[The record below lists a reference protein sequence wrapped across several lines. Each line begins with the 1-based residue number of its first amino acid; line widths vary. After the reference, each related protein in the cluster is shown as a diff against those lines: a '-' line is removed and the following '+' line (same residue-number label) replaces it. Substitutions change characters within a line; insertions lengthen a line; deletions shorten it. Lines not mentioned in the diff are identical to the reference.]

1 MAISPDFR
9 TYPQASAATTAAVL
23 DAGLRAYMLRV
34 YNWMSSGLVLTGVVA
49 YAIAYYPP
57 LHQLFYRDAVTQ
69 FGTVVHNQPTF
80 LAIASIFAPL
90 AFVLVLSMGVNR
102 LSKTAAQALYWVFCA
117 AMGASL
123 TNIFMVYT
131 GESVVRV
138 FFITA
143 ATFAGMSIFGY
154 TTKADLSRFGSFLF
168 MGLIGIIIAG
178 LVNMFMH
185 SSALQFAISV
195 IGVLVFT
202 GLTAVEPLLELH
214 QPVHA
219 AAAASGQPQQQLTD
233 DNRLGGSPPGDG
245 RARSEALR
253 ALFCCTVALRQDKV
267 ISAARY
273 DDPSVISG
281 RWYVTLTGP
290 DRTDHPSGRTRCRYA
305 WKALR
310 RTSPLSGTGAHAAP
324 GTGRY
329 PRKRVLRECQERSP
343 CACAVPS
350 RSQPRQTAL
359 LCRRPARG
367 RAPADARPGHGE
379 GPSGTTPVRQLAA
392 GRAAAE
398 PVSRR

>member
-57 LHQLFYRDAVTQ
+57 LHQLFYHDATTQ

-202 GLTAVEPLLELH
+202 GLTAFDTQRIKATYVQYAYADGVDGAAKRSVYDALSLYLNFINLFMLLL
-214 QPVHA
+214 
-219 AAAASGQPQQQLTD
+219 QLLG
-233 DNRLGGSPPGDG
+233 NRSNN
-245 RARSEALR
+245 
-253 ALFCCTVALRQDKV
+253 
-267 ISAARY
+267 
-273 DDPSVISG
+273 
-281 RWYVTLTGP
+281 
-290 DRTDHPSGRTRCRYA
+290 
-305 WKALR
+305 
-310 RTSPLSGTGAHAAP
+310 
-324 GTGRY
+324 
-329 PRKRVLRECQERSP
+329 
-343 CACAVPS
+343 
-350 RSQPRQTAL
+350 
-359 LCRRPARG
+359 
-367 RAPADARPGHGE
+367 
-379 GPSGTTPVRQLAA
+379 
-392 GRAAAE
+392 
-398 PVSRR
+398 